1 MQIIHAVLLEP
12 VGCLAEFPA
21 REFDEIAARLYQDRS
36 VHSSGSE
43 AFWRLLDLLETSD
56 QSLDPSQQKLA
67 EELEIR
73 AVDQVEIYEDVVPA
87 LSELK
92 DMKIQLLLASSLSGA
107 AVSRFLERFPVRDFF
122 AAIWDRGSAGGV
134 KAAPLTKAMR
144 TASLQPQHV
153 IALVDTKQGLEA
165 ARQLGANSMLM
176 INDYEQGRRLAL
188 YEPSGG
194 IVSLKELPDA
204 IRLIADS
211 AKAQRS

>member
-1 MQIIHAVLLEP
+1 MQIIHAVVLEP

-21 REFDEIAARLYQDRS
+21 RDFDEIAARLFQEAS

-43 AFWRLLDLLETSD
+43 AFWRMLDLLETSG
-56 QSLDPSQQKLA
+56 QSLDPSQQRLA

-92 DMKIQLLLASSLSGA
+92 GMNIQLFLASSLSGA

-122 AAIWDRGSAGGV
+122 SSVWDRGSAGGV
-134 KAAPLTKAMR
+134 KAAPLAKAMR
-144 TASLQPQHV
+144 AASLQPQHV
-153 IALVDTKQGLEA
+153 IALADTKQGLEA
-165 ARQLGANSMLM
+165 GRELGANSMLM

-188 YEPSGG
+188 YAPSGG

-204 IRLIADS
+204 IRLIAES